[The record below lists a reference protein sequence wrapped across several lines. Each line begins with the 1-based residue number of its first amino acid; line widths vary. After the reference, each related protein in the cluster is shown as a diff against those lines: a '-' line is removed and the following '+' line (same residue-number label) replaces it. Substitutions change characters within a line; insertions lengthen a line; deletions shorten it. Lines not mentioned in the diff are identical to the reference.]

1 MASVFHHIPAGAG
14 YTLKHDDHVR
24 LDLVYRS
31 RFMSDYRRAWIN
43 LACSLLFLIPFCVLI
58 IISSWP
64 FVIQAYQFSEGSPD
78 PGGLPFRWVLKASI
92 PLGFFLLIH
101 PGRQREPEKPVLH
114 PDPEISLGD
123 APSPVLFRFLH
134 APMTVWIALMF
145 LSLMLMLMLGYPVAF
160 TLGAIALLFGGVF
173 LGFDFFHL
181 LPLRIWGVM
190 TNFTLLA
197 VPLFIFMGIVLD
209 KSGLAEDLLETMG
222 LLFGR
227 LRGGLA
233 VSVVIVGALLAATT
247 GVVGAT
253 VVTMGIIALPT
264 MLRRN
269 YSRQL
274 STGTIAAAGTLGQ
287 IIPPSI
293 VLILLGDVMGVP
305 VGRLF
310 IGAVVPGVLLVV
322 LFLVYISV
330 YAWLK
335 PEAAPAITSE
345 SDEHILRKVFLTLLP
360 PLVLVVGVLGSIFFG
375 IASPTESAA
384 VGALGAL
391 VLAALHRQ
399 LTLDRLREAMQLT
412 TRLTSMVFLIL
423 IGATAFGL
431 VFRGMGGGDL
441 VLEVMTNLPGGT
453 LGFLI
458 ASMILI
464 FLLGFFLDFLQICFI
479 VVPILAPIASAMG
492 VDLLWLAVLIAIN
505 LQTSFLTPP
514 FGFSLFYLKAVAP
527 KHDPHPAHLP
537 GYHPVHIHTGRHHH
551 PAVPVP
557 HPGHLAA

>member
-1 MASVFHHIPAGAG
+1 
-14 YTLKHDDHVR
+14 
-24 LDLVYRS
+24 
-31 RFMSDYRRAWIN
+31 
-43 LACSLLFLIPFCVLI
+43 
-58 IISSWP
+58 
-64 FVIQAYQFSEGSPD
+64 
-78 PGGLPFRWVLKASI
+78 
-92 PLGFFLLIH
+92 
-101 PGRQREPEKPVLH
+101 
-114 PDPEISLGD
+114 
-123 APSPVLFRFLH
+123 
-134 APMTVWIALMF
+134 MTVWIVLMF

-310 IGAVVPGVLLVV
+310 IGAVVPGMLLVA
-322 LFLVYISV
+322 LFLVYICL
-330 YAWLK
+330 YAWFK
-335 PEAAPAITSE
+335 PEVAPAITAE
-345 SDEHILRKVFLTLLP
+345 TDEHIARKVFLTLLP
-360 PLVLVVGVLGSIFFG
+360 PLALVVGVLGSIFFG

-391 VLAALHRQ
+391 LLAALHGQ
-399 LTLDRLREAMQLT
+399 LSLDRLNEAMRLT

-431 VFRGMGGGDL
+431 VFRGMGGDHL

-458 ASMILI
+458 ASMLLI
-464 FLLGFFLDFLQICFI
+464 FVLGFFLDFLQICFI
-479 VVPILAPIASAMG
+479 VVPILAPIAAGMG

-527 KHDPHPAHLP
+527 EEIRIQHIYQGIIPFISIQVGTIVLLCLFPALITWLP
-537 GYHPVHIHTGRHHH
+537 DLMDRMQG
-551 PAVPVP
+551 
-557 HPGHLAA
+557 L